1 MCTMCVWC
9 PWRSEED
16 IDSSGTRIMDGCE
29 PPHGH
34 WGKSPGPLQ
43 EQVRSTTELPSSL
56 APCISFKDFFLNYMF
71 VCRYLHMSAGAQRG
85 QRKLGLT
92 KAGGTGGCEPLNM
105 GAEFRSSAE
114 AKELLNS

>member
-1 MCTMCVWC
+1 
-9 PWRSEED
+9 
-16 IDSSGTRIMDGCE
+16 
-29 PPHGH
+29 
-34 WGKSPGPLQ
+34 
-43 EQVRSTTELPSSL
+43 
-56 APCISFKDFFLNYMF
+56 MF